1 MFERF
6 DPSKRESLERRR
18 GIAYLLAL
26 GAYLSVGVYGV
37 LQHQEKSV
45 EVELEPEAQNF
56 ELEEEPEEE
65 EEELE
70 EEEAPPPPPEAPPP
84 KPRPKAKPKPKP
96 KPVLPDTLP
105 DSPLPELDS
114 ARPDKVFGTGTGG
127 TGTARKLPKPKAKPK
142 PKPKPAQKPKPKP
155 KIKKIDPTK
164 PIKRPEG
171 ASEPK
176 PDPGNKPPK
185 MPSEMAN
192 KGWEGEVVIKL
203 HVHRDGTV
211 KGAKVL
217 RVKSTATGEDDQKK
231 AKILMLKA
239 VKAAVKSWKFTPSKL
254 KGTAIS
260 VWINVTLPFKLKAG

>member
-18 GIAYLLAL
+18 GLAYLLAL

-37 LQHQEKSV
+37 LQHHEKSV
-45 EVELEPEAQNF
+45 EVELEPEVQNF
-56 ELEEEPEEE
+56 ELDEEPEEE
-65 EEELE
+65 EPE

-84 KPRPKAKPKPKP
+84 KPQPKAKPKPKP
-96 KPVLPDTLP
+96 TPVVPDQLP

-114 ARPDKVFGTGTGG
+114 VRPDKLFGTGEGGAG
-127 TGTARKLPKPKAKPK
+127 TGQQKPKPKPVEKAKPK
-142 PKPKPAQKPKPKP
+142 PKPVEPPKPKP
-155 KIKKIDPTK
+155 KVQKIDPTK

-176 PDPGNKPPK
+176 PDPGNQPPK
-185 MPSEMAN
+185 MPPEMAN

-217 RVKSTATGEDDQKK
+217 RVTSNATGEDDQNK
-231 AKILMLKA
+231 AKALMLKA
-239 VKAAVKSWKFTPSKL
+239 VKGAVKGWKFTPSKL
-254 KGTAIS
+254 KGTEIS
-260 VWINVTLPFKLKAG
+260 VWINVTLPFRLKAG